1 MTRAFSMDLRERV
14 LADCDAGMPTKQ
26 VSIKHRVC
34 PSWVRLLKQRRRE
47 SGEIAPRSSSPGRV
61 PVLTAHRDRL
71 KQLVQDKPD
80 MTLEELRQRLPVVVS
95 AATLWRALRD
105 LKLSFKKK

>member
-1 MTRAFSMDLRERV
+1 MTRAYSMDLRVRV
-14 LADCDAGMPTKQ
+14 LVDCDAGMPTKQ

-47 SGEIAPRSSSPGRV
+47 SGEIAPRSSSPKRL
-61 PVLTAHRDRL
+61 PVLAGHREQLQR
-71 KQLVQDKPD
+71 LVQSKPD
-80 MTLEELRQRLPVVVS
+80 ITLEELRQQLPVVVS
-95 AATLWRALRD
+95 VATLWRALRD